1 MSKSATMGV
10 AEIPRSNQ
18 SGLCNVVGVF
28 WDVLFFFRN
37 LLMSRCY
44 VGFMSMSV
52 FSRSKNNTKTRKK
65 TEALSWRNFMLQR
78 EYWEEHF
85 FFLFTYLGSTFSG
98 SLGIIMLLLPTSSPL
113 QKIGLTFT
121 FNFQPKSLKAGYA
134 LVWFEPYDNIQ
145 PVSNSDLWVDLELFK
160 SWHFWGIYG
169 QMACKNTT
177 AFGDLQ
183 KSTNDVWLKSVC
195 LHKYTYV
202 PHILCTKLDVSYLY
216 MYHVYIYIN
225 NHRYIHNYSTTNV
238 YIMPYTLLIWTAPPI
253 FLQLERV
260 ASEQHVISLVFTVTA
275 TRGSFENI
283 CMQYHIIYKYYV
295 F

>member
-1 MSKSATMGV
+1 MKKFYASA
-10 AEIPRSNQ
+10 R
-18 SGLCNVVGVF
+18 
-28 WDVLFFFRN
+28 VLR
-37 LLMSRCY
+37 R
-44 VGFMSMSV
+44 
-52 FSRSKNNTKTRKK
+52 T
-65 TEALSWRNFMLQR
+65 
-78 EYWEEHF
+78 F

-238 YIMPYTLLIWTAPPI
+238 YIMPYTLLIWTLLP
-253 FLQLERV
+253 F
-260 ASEQHVISLVFTVTA
+260 
-275 TRGSFENI
+275 SFS
-283 CMQYHIIYKYYV
+283 
-295 F
+295 